1 MERDVCL
8 DMIISLIQAHET
20 GEDSV
25 VSGPTCLR
33 AAHYL
38 LGQIVRQY
46 SIPAE
51 NRYIS
56 SAAKALW
63 EKLSDENIWEYVY
76 VDKFVCKRDCVL
88 PRFVGAEKEA
98 REKTK
103 AYKKGDKIE
112 FKSVFHDEHIISVQ
126 VILQQLYALKG
137 KDLNYENVRKIL
149 DSIVICRILKEEDK
163 RLSHKRY
170 ATFEEN
176 YEEIY
181 KPNQVFLES
190 ASAEYLKKKRKD
202 F

>member
-8 DMIISLIQAHET
+8 DMIISLIQAHE
-20 GEDSV
+20 
-25 VSGPTCLR
+25 TCLR

-88 PRFVGAEKEA
+88 PRFVGAEKKA
-98 REKTK
+98 RETK

-163 RLSHKRY
+163 RLPHKRY

-181 KPNQVFLES
+181 KKNQVFLEC
-190 ASAEYLKKKRKD
+190 AAAEYLKKNRKD